1 MERGDSDIL
10 AGSLFGAF
18 STVIGAQLSDQTER
32 VSLAAGE
39 WLFRE
44 GDRAEHAYLVH
55 SGRVEVVIE
64 HPVEIVLRQVKRGEM
79 LGEHALLMG
88 GSRTTSVRASRDSE
102 LTKLSRAQ
110 FEKLLFESPGFVL
123 GLLRAMATQISS
135 HRVTSGEPAAPGTI
149 AVVGL
154 EPGAPVARIGAEL
167 TTGIA
172 DHAGVEEL
180 RPDPGRDPSDFRA
193 ALKRTEA
200 GRQHVVLTAGCNP
213 AGDPWTSFCLREADV
228 VIAVTTGS
236 PTPDWL
242 QRSQLLEGCEL
253 IVLDAPLSPELLTFA
268 PREVQGVR
276 GETALR
282 DAIGATARRLAGR
295 AVGLVLSGGGARAF
309 AHLGVLE
316 ELEKTG
322 IRIDRYAGVSFGALI
337 SGVTAGGAT
346 SGEMIE
352 LAKRFFV
359 DSNPATDYTIP
370 AYSLIRG
377 SKTRRRLREFF
388 GERRIEELARRWFC
402 VSADLVARELIVHRT
417 GLMADAIYPSLALP
431 GVFPPDPT
439 KEGRLLVDGGVIDNL
454 PVETMAGRAEGP
466 IIAVDVTQRLG
477 MPSPARRPGLAWMAR
492 RMRRVLTGYE
502 ERLPAL
508 PETIAGSIALGSSD
522 TVNAALQHADLV
534 ISPRVDGVGMLDWG
548 QLPRALE
555 SGRRAA
561 REALEAAA
569 PQLESW
575 TR

>member
-1 MERGDSDIL
+1 MERGETDSFV
-10 AGSLFGAF
+10 GSLFGGF

-32 VSLAAGE
+32 ISLAAGE
-39 WLFRE
+39 WVFRE
-44 GDRAEHAYLVH
+44 GDRAEHAYVVH
-55 SGRVEVVIE
+55 SGRVEIVAE
-64 HPVEIVLRQVKRGEM
+64 HPSEVILRQVKRSEM

-88 GSRTTSVRASRDSE
+88 GLRTASARASRDCE
-102 LTKLSRAQ
+102 LTRLSRAQ
-110 FEKLLFESPGFVL
+110 FEKLLFESPGFAL

-135 HRVTSGEPAAPGTI
+135 VRAPSGEPTTPGTI
-149 AVVGL
+149 AVIGL
-154 EPGAPVARIGAEL
+154 DPGAPVARIGAEL
-167 TTGIA
+167 ATAIKA
-172 DHAGVEEL
+172 HAGVEEL
-180 RPDPGRDPSDFRA
+180 KPEADRDESEFRGL
-193 ALKRTEA
+193 LKRTEA
-200 GRQHVVLTAGCNP
+200 MTQHVVLTAGCE
-213 AGDPWTSFCLREADV
+213 AVGDPWARFSLREADV

-236 PTPDWL
+236 PNPEWL
-242 QRSQLLEGCEL
+242 QQPKLLEGCEL
-253 IVLDAPLSPELLTFA
+253 IVLDAPLNPDLLAFA
-268 PREVQGVR
+268 PREVQVVR
-276 GETALR
+276 GEPALR

-322 IRIDRYAGVSFGALI
+322 IAIDRYAGVSLGALI
-337 SGVTAGGAT
+337 SGVAAGGAG

-352 LAKRFFV
+352 LGRRFFV

-377 SKTRRRLREFF
+377 GKTRQRLRGFF

-402 VSADLVARELIVHRT
+402 VSSDLVSRELIVHRT
-417 GLMADAIYPSLALP
+417 GPMADAIYSSLALP
-431 GVFPPDPT
+431 GIFPPVPT

-454 PVETMAGRAEGP
+454 PVETMARRAEGP

-477 MPSPARRPGLAWMAR
+477 MPAPARRPGLEWLAR
-492 RMRRVLTGYE
+492 RMRRVLTGHE
-502 ERLPAL
+502 DRLPAL

-534 ISPRVDGVGMLDWG
+534 ISPRVDGVGMLDWD

-555 SGRRAA
+555 IGRRAA